1 MDLIARGREADVFAL
16 DADRVLRRFHDGRS
30 AAPEHAMLTAL
41 AGLGY
46 PVPEVAHVDGADLV
60 MERVDGPTMA
70 QALMTGVLDGE
81 AGARMLAALH
91 DDLHSLAWPAAAP
104 GECLVHL
111 DLHPENVL
119 LRDGR
124 PVVID
129 WTNTR
134 SGPAGLDVAM
144 TALILAQVAVGEPA
158 VRSLVEPFVGAF
170 LAFVSADPGT
180 TLDRAVALRRTDPH
194 QTPEELDQLDM
205 AVALVVA
212 CGGPEPD
219 VGQT

>member
-1 MDLIARGREADVFAL
+1 MDLIASGREADVFAL
-16 DADRVLRRFHDGRS
+16 DADRVLRRYHDGRS
-30 AAPEHAMLTAL
+30 AEPEHAMLTAL

-46 PVPEVAHVDGADLV
+46 PVPCVAHVDGADLV

-81 AGARMLAALH
+81 AGARMLAELH
-91 DDLHSLAWPAAAP
+91 DELHALTWPAAAA

-129 WTNTR
+129 WTNSR

-144 TALILAQVAVGEPA
+144 TALILAQVAVAEPA
-158 VRSLVEPFVGAF
+158 VRPLIEPFVGGF
-170 LAFVSADPGT
+170 LTFVSADAGA
-180 TLDRAVALRRTDPH
+180 TLDRAAALRRADPH
-194 QTPEELDQLDM
+194 QTPEELNQLDL
-205 AVALVVA
+205 AVATLRSNLHPTP
-212 CGGPEPD
+212 GLD
-219 VGQT
+219 